1 MTEPVRMSNVD
12 AAWLGMD
19 SPDNLMMVTAVLH
32 LDEPVDRER
41 LAAVLEH
48 RLVSR
53 FPKFSMRPL
62 PSGSPFEQPVWT
74 TDPDF
79 DLRRHV
85 VEAGTLADDNAVAQL
100 VSDLLSQPLDMRH
113 SPWQFH
119 LVDVPAGVGLA
130 DSFGSSSRPGSA
142 LVARLHHCLAD
153 GIALAGVLLSL
164 TDDNPHEAPDASAD
178 NGSLGGRAA
187 DPRRPGLRSR
197 VAEGSRDVAAVTGI
211 DPLVPRSVRQAA
223 ASVRFALRVLYTGLG
238 LLFAARD
245 PRTRLTGRLG
255 TRKAAAWSGQ
265 LDLAMVKRVAGA
277 LGATVN
283 DVLLAVTAG
292 ALRRHLLAHGD
303 RAYDLRIFVPVDLRP
318 PDEPVPVTLGN
329 KFGIV
334 FIKLPVAEADPVA
347 RVHLVHQRMSTVKA
361 GAQAASTFAILAIVG
376 ALPSWGHRLAVRV
389 LGAKS
394 TAIVTNV
401 PGPREP
407 VFLAGARLTRLA
419 FWVPQA
425 GSVALGV
432 SVLSYAG
439 EVSVGVASDH
449 NVLPDPGEITRA
461 VEAELAE
468 LVELAL
474 PGDGE
479 VVLEAVAANS
489 DLAASLIEEVQQE
502 YVRRYGGRD
511 STPVEPDEFA
521 PPKGTFLVARVGNS
535 LIGCAGMRR
544 HDDEV
549 VEIKRMFV
557 RAEHRR
563 RGHARR
569 MLRELEDW
577 ARTSGYRQV
586 VLETGSAQPEAIALY
601 TSSGYQRTDGFG
613 HYRES
618 DKSRSF
624 SRDL

>member
-74 TDPDF
+74 TDPEF
-79 DLRRHV
+79 DLHRHV
-85 VEAGTLADDNAVAQL
+85 VEAGTLADDAAVAAL

-119 LVDVPAGVGLA
+119 LVDVPAGVGSA
-130 DSFGSSSRPGSA
+130 GSSGSLPGSA

-164 TDDNPHEAPDASAD
+164 TDDNPHAPPDSPAGAGSA
-178 NGSLGGRAA
+178 GESTA

-197 VAEGSRDVAAVTGI
+197 VAEGSRDVAAVTGV

-223 ASVRFALRVLYTGLG
+223 ASIRFGWRVLYTGLG

-245 PRTRLTGRLG
+245 PRTRLSGRLG
-255 TRKAAAWSGQ
+255 TRKVAAWSDQ
-265 LDLAMVKRVAGA
+265 LDLALVKRVAAA

-303 RAYDLRIFVPVDLRP
+303 RPYDLRIFVPVDLRP

-347 RVHLVHQRMSTVKA
+347 RVHAVHQRMSKVKG

-461 VEAELAE
+461 VEAELAD
-468 LVELAL
+468 LVRLAL

-479 VVLEAVAANS
+479 VVLEVVAADS
-489 DLAASLIEEVQQE
+489 ELAASLIEEVQQE

-511 STPVEPDEFA
+511 STPVDPDEFA
-521 PPKGTFLVARVGNS
+521 PPDGTFLVARVGTFV
-535 LIGCAGMRR
+535 IGCAGMRR
-544 HDDEV
+544 HADEV
-549 VEIKRMFV
+549 VEVKRMFV
-557 RAEHRR
+557 RTEHRR

-569 MLRELEDW
+569 MLSALEAW
-577 ARTSGYRQV
+577 ARHSGYRRV

-601 TSSGYQRTDGFG
+601 TSSGYQPAEGFG
-613 HYRES
+613 HYRDS
-618 DKSRSF
+618 DLSRSF

>member
-1 MTEPVRMSNVD
+1 MTAPIRMSNVD

-41 LAAVLEH
+41 LAAVLRH

-74 TDPDF
+74 EDPDF
-79 DLRRHV
+79 DLDRHV
-85 VEAGTLADDNAVAQL
+85 VEAGALPDDEGLAAL
-100 VSDLLSQPLDMRH
+100 VSDLLGRPLDMRH

-119 LVDVPAGVGLA
+119 LVDVPAGPP
-130 DSFGSSSRPGSA
+130 SPGSPDAGARSA

-153 GIALAGVLLSL
+153 GIALASVLLSL
-164 TDDNPHEAPDASAD
+164 TDDDPDRAPDSPD
-178 NGSLGGRAA
+178 AA
-187 DPRRPGLRSR
+187 AEPSGPVPDPRRPGLRTR
-197 VAEGSRDVAAVTGI
+197 VADGSRDVASVAGV
-211 DPLVPRSVRQAA
+211 DPLVPRSVRQGAT
-223 ASVRFALRVLYTGLG
+223 SLLFGWRVLRTALG
-238 LLFAARD
+238 LLFATRD
-245 PRTRLTGRLG
+245 PRTRLNGRLG
-255 TRKAAAWSGQ
+255 ARKAAAWSGQ
-265 LDLAMVKRVAGA
+265 LDLAVVKRVAAA

-303 RAYDLRIFVPVDLRP
+303 RAHDLRVFVPVDLRP
-318 PDEPVPVTLGN
+318 RGEPVPVTLGN

-347 RVHLVHQRMSTVKA
+347 RVRLVHQRMAEVKA
-361 GAQAASTFAILAIVG
+361 GAQAVSTFAILAIVG

-394 TAIVTNV
+394 TAVVTNV
-401 PGPREP
+401 PGPRAP
-407 VFLAGARLTRLA
+407 VFLAGARLVRLA

-425 GSVALGV
+425 GSVGLGV
-432 SVLSYAG
+432 SILSYAG
-439 EVSVGVASDH
+439 AVTVGVASDY

-468 LVELAL
+468 LAGLAL
-474 PGDGE
+474 PGEGE
-479 VVLEAVAANS
+479 VRLEEVAADS

-511 STPVEPDEFA
+511 ATPLSAGEFA
-521 PPKGTFLVARVGNS
+521 PPHGTFLVARVGAAVV
-535 LIGCAGMRR
+535 GCVGMRR
-544 HDDEV
+544 HDDGVAEV
-549 VEIKRMFV
+549 KRMFV
-557 RAEHRR
+557 RTEHRR
-563 RGHARR
+563 RGHARH
-569 MLRELEDW
+569 MLGALEDW
-577 ARTSGYRQV
+577 ARGRGYHRV
-586 VLETGSAQPEAIALY
+586 LLETGSAQPEAVALY
-601 TSSGYQRTDGFG
+601 LSAGYEPSEGYG
-613 HYRES
+613 HYRCS
-618 DKSRSF
+618 DLSRSF